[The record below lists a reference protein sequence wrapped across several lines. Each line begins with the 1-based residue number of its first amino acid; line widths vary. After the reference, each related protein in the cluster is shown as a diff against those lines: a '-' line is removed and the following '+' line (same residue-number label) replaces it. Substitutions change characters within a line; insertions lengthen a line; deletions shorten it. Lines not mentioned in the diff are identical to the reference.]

1 MKAYLAF
8 TKKEFL
14 ENIRSYKV
22 LMMIVIFIG
31 FGIMSPLTAKLTPQL
46 FEMFVPGGD
55 TIQLPQPTAIDSWM
69 QFYKNVSQLGLII
82 LVVLFSSILT
92 SEINRGSLVI
102 MLTNGLS
109 RKSVILAK
117 FTAVASIW
125 TASYV
130 CALMTTYM
138 YTAYYWNMDEVTH
151 LLFSTFCLWLFG
163 LLLISILLLGN
174 VVVSNSFGPLL
185 FTIAVFLLLLLL
197 NMFEKLK
204 VFNPLQLMTG
214 NVPLLMSDLAV
225 SDFTVAIGVTI
236 AGIAVSLL
244 VAIALFNKKPL

>member
-1 MKAYLAF
+1 MKAYVAF

-22 LMMIVIFIG
+22 LMMIIIFIG

-55 TIQLPQPTAIDSWM
+55 SIVIPEPTAIDSWV
-69 QFYKNVSQLGLII
+69 QFYKNISQLGLII

-92 SEINRGSLVI
+92 SEITRGSLIV
-102 MLTNGLS
+102 MLTKGLS

-125 TASYV
+125 TVSYV

-138 YTAYYWNMDEVTH
+138 YTAYYWNIEEVSH
-151 LLFSTFCLWLFG
+151 ILFAAFCLWLFG

-174 VVVSNSFGPLL
+174 VIVSNSFGPLL
-185 FTIAVFLLLLLL
+185 FTITVFLLLLIL
-197 NMFEKLK
+197 NMFEKWQL
-204 VFNPLQLMTG
+204 FNPLKLTTG
-214 NVPLLMSDLAV
+214 NVPLLMNDLAV

-236 AGIAVSLL
+236 IGIVVSLL
-244 VAIALFNKKPL
+244 AAISLFNKKPL